1 MEVIPRGWMEDMD
14 LAQMEVFVQAMN
26 LDNSSNNVAELMNFA
41 AQSRWCDNSGNLVDQ
56 IYPHSVLSPT
66 MSPFNGLNFSPHD
79 LENPLVNGDIMG
91 SLPYCRD
98 SLSFPLGENQL
109 PLPTDSIDH
118 NASLIR
124 TWCHQYIVGDL
135 GNTVIPRS
143 PTLLPL
149 AERMLKA
156 MHLLKELSTEGT
168 LAQIWV
174 PIKSGNKHILST
186 REQPYLS
193 DHQLSGYREVS
204 ELFTFP
210 VEPKL
215 GSFLGL
221 PGRVFTSRTP
231 EWTSNVMY
239 YNKTEYM
246 RMKHASDHEIRGSI
260 ALPIFEDELLGRSCC
275 AVLELVTKKE
285 KYSFDLEMKNICQ
298 ALQAV
303 NLRTKVPP
311 KICPQALSRDQRAIS
326 AEIKDVLRVI
336 CQTHQ
341 LPLAL
346 TWIPCSYIEGNND
359 ETMRMSSG
367 RYCAGLNE
375 KYVLCVED
383 NACYVNDKD
392 MESFVH
398 ACAEHYLE
406 EGQGIVGKS
415 LQSNHPFFNPDV
427 KEYHVND
434 YPLVHHARKFGLNAA
449 IAIRIRS
456 VYTGNNDY
464 ILEIFLP
471 INMKTSVEHQL
482 LLSNLSVTMQQINKS
497 LRIVSNTELLKTKDS
512 KIEMLDNM
520 VETSSERTLSRSFKR
535 PPIDGELTCVD
546 GLMGNAHEPTKAYC
560 PREKP
565 TARLKKQME
574 KKKSMAE
581 KHVSLSVLQNYFSAS
596 LKDAAK
602 CLGVC
607 PTTLKRICRQ
617 YGIQRWP
624 CRKIKKVSR
633 SLRKLQSVL
642 GSVEGV
648 EGGLKFDATTGGLMA
663 ADSILQEAKQVILHT
678 KNPQIENSGLVIQ
691 NMLPSCLDIDTTTME
706 MEGETNNRFRSYDS
720 ILAVIEA
727 KLSKEEDPKSL
738 FTFKSS
744 SPKAFAAD
752 RDDIVEYSKPT
763 SSGMTDSTSGS
774 GSTSIAK
781 GSSSSSRIRQMST
794 TDTCVGDSWSK
805 VTIKATY
812 KEDTIRFKFE
822 VSSGCFRLYEEV
834 ASRFNLQT
842 WQFQLKYVDDEDE
855 LVMLVGD
862 SDLLECLEIFNLMG
876 KQSVKIMVRD
886 MPGISGS
893 SSCSTSC

>member
-1 MEVIPRGWMEDMD
+1 MEVIPQGWMEDMD

-41 AQSRWCDNSGNLVDQ
+41 AQSRWCDNSCNLFDQ

-66 MSPFNGLNFSPHD
+66 MSPFTELNFSPHD
-79 LENPLVNGDIMG
+79 PGNPLVNGDIMG
-91 SLPYCRD
+91 SLSY
-98 SLSFPLGENQL
+98 PLGFPPSENQL
-109 PLPTDSIDH
+109 PLPTDSTDH

-124 TWCHQYIVGDL
+124 TRCHQYIVGDL
-135 GNTVIPRS
+135 RNTVIPRS
-143 PTLLPL
+143 PMLLPL

-156 MHLLKELSTEGT
+156 MYLLKESFTEGT

-174 PIKSGNKHILST
+174 PVKSENKHILST
-186 REQPYLS
+186 R
-193 DHQLSGYREVS
+193 
-204 ELFTFP
+204 
-210 VEPKL
+210 
-215 GSFLGL
+215 SFLGL

-246 RMKHASDHEIRGSI
+246 RMKHAADHEIRGSI
-260 ALPIFEDELLGRSCC
+260 ALPIFEDDSLGRSCC

-285 KYSFDLEMKNICQ
+285 KYSFDLEMKTICQ
-298 ALQAV
+298 ALEAV
-303 NLRTKVPP
+303 DLRTKVPP

-346 TWIPCSYIEGNND
+346 TWIPCSYIEGTND
-359 ETMRMSSG
+359 ETMRMSS
-367 RYCAGLNE
+367 LNE

-415 LQSNHPFFNPDV
+415 LQSNQPFFYPDV

-434 YPLVHHARKFGLNAA
+434 YPLVQHARKFGLNAA

-456 VYTGNNDY
+456 MYTGNNDY

-482 LLSNLSVTMQQINKS
+482 LLSNLSITMQQINKS
-497 LRIVSNTELLKTKDS
+497 LRIVSNTELLKTHDS
-512 KIEMLDNM
+512 KIGMLDNM

-535 PPIDGELTCVD
+535 LPIDRESTSGD
-546 GLMGNAHEPTKAYC
+546 GLMGNAHEPTKVYC

-574 KKKSMAE
+574 KKKSMAK
-581 KHVSLSVLQNYFSAS
+581 KHVSLSVLQKYFSAS

-617 YGIQRWP
+617 YDIQRWP

-633 SLRKLQSVL
+633 SLRKIQSVL

-648 EGGLKFDATTGGLMA
+648 EGGLKFDATTGGLVA
-663 ADSILQEAKQVILHT
+663 ADSILQEEKQVILQT
-678 KNPQIENSGLVIQ
+678 KNPQIGNSGLVIQ
-691 NMLPSCLDIDTTTME
+691 NMLPSCLNIDMTTME
-706 MEGETNNRFRSYDS
+706 MEGETSNRFRSYNS
-720 ILAVIEA
+720 RLAVIEA
-727 KLSKEEDPKSL
+727 KLSKKEDPKSL

-744 SPKAFAAD
+744 SHIAFAVD
-752 RDDIVEYSKPT
+752 RDDIVEYSKST
-763 SSGMTDSTSGS
+763 SSGMTDSVSGS
-774 GSTSIAK
+774 GSTSIVK
-781 GSSSSSRIRQMST
+781 GSSSSSRIRQITT

-812 KEDTIRFKFE
+812 KDDTFRFKFE
-822 VSSGCFRLYEEV
+822 VASGCFRLYEKV
-834 ASRFNLQT
+834 ASMFNLQT

-862 SDLLECLEIFNLMG
+862 SDLLECLEIFNFMG

-886 MPGISGS
+886 IPGISRSLSG
-893 SSCSTSC
+893 STSC